1 MKKKIQESKSYE
13 ELQEVVTRIFSELD
27 KGIKD
32 ARARIN
38 ELNTSISQRGT
49 DSLQAIQ
56 ENTQDKVELEQVTE
70 FYNSQQAKHERLV
83 KEYAQTI
90 FNKASQ
96 LKSKKED
103 EFNKVEVTKAKVE
116 ALEHWKAIIELEDDL
131 NKRRTENKRQA
142 KALVEE
148 FEPYYTDKQTD
159 SLMYLGFT
167 FSDISLSEMI
177 IDNDLNLSD
186 LKELNKTDEEK
197 QREAEQ
203 EQREKEARERKAE
216 EFRSKHTGHYL

>member
-1 MKKKIQESKSYE
+1 MKDKINNCKTYE
-13 ELQEVVTRIFSELD
+13 QLQEVVAGIFSELD

-32 ARARIN
+32 AKERIA

-49 DSLQAIQ
+49 ESLQAIQ

-70 FYNSQQAKHERLV
+70 FYNSQQAKHKSLV
-83 KEYAQTI
+83 EEYSHTI
-90 FNKASQ
+90 FNKASNFQ
-96 LKSKKED
+96 QQKEA

-148 FEPYYTDKQTD
+148 FKPYYNDKQKGN
-159 SLMYLGFT
+159 LENMGL
-167 FSDISLSEMI
+167 FSHDISLSERI
-177 IDNDLNLSD
+177 KGNSLRLDHLE
-186 LKELNKTDEEK
+186 ELNKTDEEK

-203 EQREKEARERKAE
+203 EQRERERKAKE
-216 EFRSKHTGHYL
+216 LEASKTTNYL

>member
-1 MKKKIQESKSYE
+1 MKEKIQEAKSYE
-13 ELQEVVTRIFSELD
+13 ELQEVVTGIFSELD

-32 ARARIN
+32 ARARIT
-38 ELNTSISQRGT
+38 ELNASISQRGT

-83 KEYAQTI
+83 KEYAHTI
-90 FNKASQ
+90 YNKASTFKQ
-96 LKSKKED
+96 QKEA
-103 EFNKVEVTKAKVE
+103 EFDKVELTKAEIE

-159 SLMYLGFT
+159 SLVYLGLNS
-167 FSDISLSEMI
+167 SDISLSERI
-177 IDNDLNLSD
+177 KGNRLRLDHLE
-186 LKELNKTDEEK
+186 ELNKTDEEK
-197 QREAEQ
+197 QREDEQ
-203 EQREKEARERKAE
+203 AQREIERKAE
-216 EFRSKHTGHYL
+216 ELEASTTTNYL